1 MRMKDKFCPFC
12 GEKFVYQYK
21 AQMYCSDEC
30 KKNAALVRAKDRRE
44 RAGVKKVVKR
54 GKESLSE
61 INRRAREHGLTYGQY
76 VVLMAD
82 NRRNVK

>member
-12 GEKFVYQYK
+12 GKKFAYRNK
-21 AQMYCSDEC
+21 AQAYCSDEC
-30 KKNAALVRAKDRRE
+30 KKNAALSRAKDRRE
-44 RAGVKKVVKR
+44 RAGVKKQVKR